1 MTTNAATPTSQ
12 KLVVLLNG
20 ARVSKIVHESAA
32 AAEAEKAIY
41 VKRLQESKQDASIP
55 SLTIS
60 NLLLG

>member
-1 MTTNAATPTSQ
+1 MTTNAQTPAPQ

-20 ARVSKIVHESAA
+20 ARVSKQVHESMG
-32 AAEAEKAIY
+32 AAEAEKTQYAQ
-41 VKRLQESKQDASIP
+41 RLQESNQAAAVP